1 MKYSLLEMTQNIL
14 SAMDSDQVSSIFST
28 AESRQVAEIIRTAY
42 FNIIA
47 RANLPEHNQL
57 FQLNGLNASATPVV
71 MNIPDNVAKIDWI
84 KYNTMT
90 ADDDSVDSYTYVTI
104 LPLQQFLD
112 MEHQLNEDDTIVD
125 TMTYEGIT
133 HFFYNDRA
141 PRYCTII
148 DDRHVIFD
156 AYDSEVDTTLQK
168 SKTIAYG
175 RVVPLFSLTNVFVP
189 DLDEQQFPLL
199 LNEAKS
205 LAFLELKQI
214 THEKAEQ
221 ESRRQWRNL
230 QSTKKIDKPNPMDT
244 FPNFGRC

>member
-1 MKYSLLEMTQNIL
+1 MKYTLLEMTQNIL
-14 SAMDSDQVSSIFST
+14 SAMDSDQVTSIFST
-28 AESRQVAEIIRTAY
+28 AESRQVAEVIRTAY

-57 FQLNGLNASATPVV
+57 IQLDGLNASATPVI
-71 MNIPDNVAKIDWI
+71 MHIPNNVAKIDWI
-84 KYNTMT
+84 KYNTET
-90 ADDDSVDSYTYVTI
+90 EEQTQDSYTYVTI
-104 LPLQQFLD
+104 LPIQQFLE
-112 MEHQLNEDDTIVD
+112 MEHQLNTDESIVD
-125 TMTYEGIT
+125 TMVYEGIT
-133 HFFYNDRA
+133 HYFYNDRG

-148 DDRHVIFD
+148 DDRYVVFD
-156 AYDSEVDTTLQK
+156 AYDSDVDTTLQK
-168 SKTIAYG
+168 SKSLAYG
-175 RVVPLFSLTNVFVP
+175 RVVPTFTMANAFTP

-221 ESRRQWRNL
+221 ESRRQWRTL
-230 QSTKKIDKPNPMDT
+230 QSTKKMDKPNPMDT